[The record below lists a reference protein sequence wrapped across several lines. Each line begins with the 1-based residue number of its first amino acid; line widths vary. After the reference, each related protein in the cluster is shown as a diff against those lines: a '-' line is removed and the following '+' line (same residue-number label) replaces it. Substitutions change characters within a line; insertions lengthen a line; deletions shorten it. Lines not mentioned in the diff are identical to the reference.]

1 MKRCLATLVVFALCT
16 VLVRADVTLVQTT
29 TVEGGLA
36 AMSGAS
42 MSPTTTTRIKGKKS
56 RTDIDVP
63 NLKVVTITD
72 LAAKQVT
79 ILRPDQKT
87 ATVVTPEVPPAAG
100 TGAPAGTVSPAVAEA
115 ANAIASSIKSTGKS
129 QTIDGIK
136 CDEYTFATSVNLSE
150 MTGSR
155 MPPEAAAVM
164 QDVKL
169 NMEGSMW
176 IAKDVPGAAE
186 FIAFQKAA
194 AASDMSSIIA
204 GATGVKVPGM
214 DRVMQAIAGTDG
226 MAYLTEMTVRAEGTG
241 QVADMMRSMGP
252 MKITTKTTSVNTD
265 SVADDIFTVPAD
277 YKVIKQ

>member
-1 MKRCLATLVVFALCT
+1 MKRSLATLIVFALCT
-16 VLVRADVTLVQTT
+16 ALVRADVTLVQTT

-36 AMSGAS
+36 AMSGGS
-42 MSPTTTTRIKGKKS
+42 MSPKTTTRIKGKKS

-63 NLKVVTITD
+63 NMNVVTITD

-87 ATVVTPEVPPAAG
+87 ATVVTPEVPTAG

-115 ANAIASSIKSTGKS
+115 ANAIASSIKATGKS

-204 GATGVKVPGM
+204 GATGVRVPGM
-214 DRVMQAIAGTDG
+214 DRVMKAIAGTDG
-226 MAYLTEMTVRAEGTG
+226 MAYLTEMTVTAEGTG

-252 MKITTKTTSVNTD
+252 MKITTRTTSVNTD